1 MKKAKKKNKKQK
13 QDNMEMKILPRQAY
27 EQSDSD
33 ELLPIVHKMPC
44 TRHLSRKERTKLVS
58 II

>member
-1 MKKAKKKNKKQK
+1 
-13 QDNMEMKILPRQAY
+13 MEMKILPRQAY
-27 EQSDSD
+27 EQSDFD

-44 TRHLSRKERTKLVS
+44 TKHLSRKERTKLMS